1 MGMEESS
8 LGPEDTQRHSERT
21 PLELCYKSRMET
33 RDWIGPKEIG
43 RILSVTDAMGLHR
56 EAVRVPL
63 DCEEPDRL
71 EIVSRVLVVVAPKTG
86 AFDAWVDGLE
96 ARIKSVPGVHL
107 LKRSESPPLG

>member
-1 MGMEESS
+1 MGMGKSS
-8 LGPEDTQRHSERT
+8 LGLEDTQRHSERS
-21 PLELCYKSRMET
+21 PLDLCYKSRMET

-96 ARIKSVPGVHL
+96 ARIKAVPGVHL